1 MTGRHRLSRRE
12 IKLDDGRTVTLFV
25 NRDTRLVV
33 LDIVDSNALGGTE
46 VYRQVIRKE
55 GDAP

>member
-1 MTGRHRLSRRE
+1 MRHRIARRQIE
-12 IKLDDGRTVTLFV
+12 LDDGRIVNLFV

-46 VYRQVIRKE
+46 VYRQVVRKAGE
-55 GDAP
+55 